1 MTSSNAPREI
11 LIVKPSSLGD
21 VVHTLPSSLE
31 LRRAFPEAKI
41 RWLVNTEWKPL
52 LEGLSHLDEVIE
64 FPRRDFRGARGL
76 LRIGPWA
83 SELRKR
89 FNADLVLDYQGLLRS
104 ALISKLCRGS
114 EGRVIGLDDARE
126 GARLFYHE
134 SVSTAGC
141 VHAVDRYLALTRH
154 TTGSAGG
161 PIEWPLPEG
170 RPPVGFAATD
180 AGRDASRRRPSLPVE
195 SPATHGGSPDASE
208 RHPYQEPFVVLHP
221 FSRGEGKSLTSEQVA
236 AFCEALT
243 PVRVVVAGRADQQAP
258 KLANV
263 TDLLNATDLHELI
276 WLLRHAS
283 FVVSVDSGPMHIA
296 AAVTDR
302 LVSIHTWSD
311 PAKVGPYRPE
321 AWVWQNGRLFQQRDR
336 DNAISH
342 REVADITA
350 LADFVRTNLE
360 Q

>member
-41 RWLVNTEWKPL
+41 RWLVNTEWKPM
-52 LEGLSHLDEVIE
+52 LEGLPHLDEVIE

-83 SELRKR
+83 SELRKQ

-134 SVSTAGC
+134 SVSTVGC
-141 VHAVDRYLALTRH
+141 VHAVDRYLALTRRI
-154 TTGSAGG
+154 TGNAGG
-161 PIEWPLPEG
+161 TIEWPLPEG
-170 RPPVGFAATD
+170 RPPAGFAATG
-180 AGRDASRRRPSLPVE
+180 AGRDASS
-195 SPATHGGSPDASE
+195 S
-208 RHPYQEPFVVLHP
+208 HPYQEPFVVLHP
-221 FSRGEGKSLTSEQVA
+221 FSRGEGKSLTSEQVT
-236 AFCEALT
+236 AFCEALA
-243 PVRVVVAGRADQQAP
+243 PMRVVVAGRAEQQAP

-321 AWVWQNGRLFQQRDR
+321 AWVWKNGRLFQQRDR
-336 DNAISH
+336 DNTASH
-342 REVADITA
+342 REAADIAA